1 MILKSPT
8 GCRTESDS
16 QEGTRHLKSP
26 TGHRVESDSQEGAS
40 DHKRSAHRCRKTSR
54 AMMCTDGTCVR
65 VWSWKILSG
74 DRPAGG
80 CDFKDHSQGSEGQ
93 EHRKQTWHED
103 DIGPKGKDL
112 AAELLLTI
120 IARIFVEMKSKP

>member
-8 GCRTESDS
+8 GRRAESDHK
-16 QEGTRHLKSP
+16 EGTRDLKSP
-26 TGHRVESDSQEGAS
+26 TGHRVESDSQEGTSDLKSPTGHRVESDSQEGTS
-40 DHKRSAHRCRKTSR
+40 DHKRSAHRCRKISR

-80 CDFKDHSQGSEGQ
+80 CDF
-93 EHRKQTWHED
+93 
-103 DIGPKGKDL
+103 
-112 AAELLLTI
+112 
-120 IARIFVEMKSKP
+120 